1 MVEIAIVDDERNLAD
16 SLKLEISEM
25 GHQVKTFYT
34 AQPFLD
40 YIEISEPDL
49 VILDLQLPDIHGMEV
64 LHSIKLN
71 LKSTLVIIM
80 TAHGDMES
88 VLQALKGGAYDY
100 LNKPFEL
107 EEIRITIDR
116 ALSENRL
123 LREVEH
129 HRKQSATSCSLKDFI
144 GESEPIKKLHQTVV
158 KLADIDSTTV
168 FLRGE
173 SGTGKNLIAKAIHNL
188 SSLSNRQFIA
198 VNCAA
203 IPENLLES
211 ELFGYEKGAFTDAKK
226 RKIGLIELAN
236 GGTLF
241 LDEIGDVPLSMQ
253 VKLLSFLES
262 KEFRRVGGSTEIKAN
277 ALVISA
283 TNLDLDDAI
292 EKKKFRQDLY
302 YRLNVLPIKIP
313 PLRER
318 ADDILLLTNYYIKR
332 FSKKFRKPLIKLG
345 PDAEKAFLRYR
356 WPGNVRELKNLIER
370 FIILSTIPEVTFD
383 DLPTV
388 MKECL
393 LQRGSEASSEVI
405 PELNFEEKLVAYERN
420 LIGNALE
427 KAAGVKTEAAAS
439 LGISRYSLMRKMNR
453 LFKEQDDL

>member
-1 MVEIAIVDDERNLAD
+1 MVEIAIVDDEKNLTD

-25 GHQVKTFYT
+25 GYQVKTFYN

-40 YIEISEPDL
+40 YIEVSEPDL
-49 VILDLQLPDIHGMEV
+49 VFLDLQLPDIHGMEV
-64 LHSIKLN
+64 LHFIKSN
-71 LKSTLVIIM
+71 LKYTLVIIM

-107 EEIRITIDR
+107 EEIRITIER
-116 ALSENRL
+116 ALNESRL

-129 HRKQSATSCSLKDFI
+129 HREQSATSSSLKDFI
-144 GESEPIKKLHQTVV
+144 GESEPIKKLLQTVA
-158 KLADIDSTTV
+158 KLADIESTTV

-241 LDEIGDVPLSMQ
+241 LDEVGDIPLPMQ

-262 KEFRRVGGSTEIKAN
+262 KEFRRVGGTMDIKVN

-292 EKKKFRQDLY
+292 EKKIFRQDLY

-318 ADDILLLTNYYIKR
+318 AGDILLLTDYYSKR
-332 FSKKFRKPLIKLG
+332 FAKKFRKSLITLG
-345 PDAEKAFLRYR
+345 PDAEKAFLSYD

-370 FIILSTIPEVTFD
+370 FIVLSTAQEVTFD

-393 LQRGSEASSEVI
+393 LQRGSGSSSEGNF
-405 PELNFEEKLVAYERN
+405 ELNFEEKLVAYERT

-427 KAAGVKTEAAAS
+427 ESAGIKTEAAAS
-439 LGISRYSLMRKMNR
+439 LGISRYSLMRKIKR
-453 LFKEQDDL
+453 LFKEQDNC